1 MKRRAL
7 AIFFALAGL
16 GLAACH
22 NTTGPAHGVTS
33 ADAVF
38 YVKSNVPT
46 AGLFVDGRFI
56 GPVGGLKGGVAV
68 VPGKHRL
75 ELRQDDYFSRY
86 IEVDMKKADRKHLDV
101 ELAPVLP

>member
-1 MKRRAL
+1 VKRLVLIAL
-7 AIFFALAGL
+7 LAG
-16 GLAACH
+16 CH
-22 NTTGPAHGVTS
+22 GKNAPVGGGGA

-86 IEVDMKKADRKHLDV
+86 IELDMKKADRKHLEI

>member
-1 MKRRAL
+1 MKRLAL
-7 AIFFALAGL
+7 LGVALW
-16 GLAACH
+16 LAACH
-22 NTTGPAHGVTS
+22 TKTAATGASSS

-86 IEVDMKKADRKHLDV
+86 IELDMKKADRKQLDV

>member
-1 MKRRAL
+1 MKRL
-7 AIFFALAGL
+7 VLVVLLIPL
-16 GLAACH
+16 GACH
-22 NTTGPAHGVTS
+22 TKTGPTGRTTA

-46 AGLFVDGRFI
+46 AGLFVDGHFV

-86 IEVDMKKADRKHLDV
+86 VELDLEKAERKRLEI